1 MIANVLMLVMFYFL
15 LVVPILWCMRPA
27 KVVARY

>member
-1 MIANVLMLVMFYFL
+1 MLANVFMLVMFYIL

-27 KVVARY
+27 RLVARF